1 MTEEAKISLDE
12 IGIDVSDGDFFKF
25 EAGKDAGLDFKNL
38 ATGEPLK
45 SYEMPNLDDIVEA
58 RQDLFGPDVEKKLG
72 LRDSSGEVLKGATQ
86 NAGRF
91 SSTGAV

>member
-1 MTEEAKISLDE
+1 MTEEAKISLDD

-58 RQDLFGPDVEKKLG
+58 REDLFGNNLEKKMG
-72 LRDSSGEVLKGATQ
+72 LRNSNGDPLKGAT
-86 NAGRF
+86 
-91 SSTGAV
+91 